1 MRDNAGDMALRSGTL
16 RTPATPFAW
25 RLVGAARL
33 DPRIYEEVEADTGA
47 LGQAVAVVL
56 LATVAAGIGL
66 AGFGALQFPALL
78 VGSLAALA
86 WWVSWAVLTYM
97 IGTHLLPEAGT
108 RADTGE
114 LLRTIGFSAAPGLL
128 AIVAI
133 VPGLTRPV
141 FLIIG
146 VWMLATMIVAVRQAL
161 DYSTTTRAIAVC
173 ATGWALSLVF
183 ALGLGLFMPRTLN

>member
-1 MRDNAGDMALRSGTL
+1 MTNRSGTPS
-16 RTPATPFAW
+16 RPATSFPR

-33 DPRIYEEVEADTGA
+33 DSRIYEEVEADTGA
-47 LGQAVAVVL
+47 LPQAIAVVL
-56 LATVAAGIGL
+56 LAAVAVGIGL
-66 AGFGALQFPALL
+66 AGLGALRFPALL

-86 WWVSWAVLTYM
+86 WWISWAVLTYM

-108 RADTGE
+108 RADAGQ

-128 AIVAI
+128 AVVAV

-141 FLIIG
+141 FLVIAI
-146 VWMLATMIVAVRQAL
+146 WMLATMIVAVRQAL

-183 ALGLGLFMPRTLN
+183 ALVTGLLMPKTLN